1 MRKDNNMKNFTK
13 KDLKPNMI
21 LRFSDA
27 YEWTNKRYV
36 DFYYLGSNFIVA
48 DPKSHF
54 AYLNLE
60 DFTDDICFNTFHLL
74 GVYLPNPYV
83 PFKEDEYTTIWE
95 VNNLDKMEIIVGNE
109 DDKLIFSPNFETYS
123 EADKD
128 EMMCVKLKG
137 VLTPTRD
144 GSIMA
149 ISLDDMK
156 HIRNGFTDIIKY
168 VEDKN
173 E

>member
-1 MRKDNNMKNFTK
+1 MKGDKMKNFTK

-36 DFYYLGSNFIVA
+36 DFYYVGSNFIVA

-54 AYLNLE
+54 KYLNL
-60 DFTDDICFNTFHLL
+60 DTFTDDICFDTFHLL

-95 VNNLDKMEIIVGNE
+95 VDDVDKMKIVVGNE
-109 DDKLIFSPNFETYS
+109 DDKLIFSPNFEKYS
-123 EADKD
+123 EADRG
-128 EMMCVKLKG
+128 EMMEVELKDTFSDA
-137 VLTPTRD
+137 V
-144 GSIMA
+144 M
-149 ISLDDMK
+149 SLSLEDMK
-156 HIRNGFTDIIKY
+156 RIRDDFIKIIDY
-168 VEDKN
+168 VENNN